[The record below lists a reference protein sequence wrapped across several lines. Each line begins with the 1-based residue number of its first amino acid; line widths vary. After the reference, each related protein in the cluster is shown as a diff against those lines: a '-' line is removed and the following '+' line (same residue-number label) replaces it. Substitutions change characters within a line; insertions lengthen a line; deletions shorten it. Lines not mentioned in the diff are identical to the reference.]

1 MMTLPVVG
9 RRLAR
14 LLLIAFTTQLGSLA
28 AHAANIVYTVYTT
41 ITSSYPS
48 GNPLQSDTVLGSI
61 TTNGTIGVLTTLD
74 VVSWNLDLI
83 DNLNAANDVDLT
95 PTNSAIVVNTGG
107 DLSASATGL
116 SFNFSSIGEFGI
128 QADVPGAFT
137 GYSYFCFS
145 AQGGDC
151 LAGETIA
158 PQYYTVDGVDATGTS
173 TTVGMQPLNQTPPTP
188 SAVPEPSTYGLV
200 LTGLLGLGGS
210 LKRKMLSSPKAS

>member
-1 MMTLPVVG
+1 MTLPVVG

-14 LLLIAFTTQLGSLA
+14 LLLIAITAQLGTLA
-28 AHAANIVYTVYTT
+28 AHASNIVYAINTT
-41 ITSSYPS
+41 IVSANPT

-61 TTNGTIGVLTTLD
+61 TTDGTIGVLATSD
-74 VVSWNLDLI
+74 IVSWNLDLI

-95 PTNSAIVVNTGG
+95 PTNSAIVVNSGG

-116 SFNFSSIGEFGI
+116 SFNYSSPGEFGI
-128 QADVPGAFT
+128 QGTLHGAFS

-145 AQGGDC
+145 AVGGDC

-158 PQYYTVDGVDATGTS
+158 PQYYAVDGAVLTGAS
-173 TTVGMQPLNQTPPTP
+173 APVGVQPLAPPTPPTP
-188 SAVPEPSTYGLV
+188 GVVPEPSTYGLV

-210 LKRKMLSSPKAS
+210 LKRKFFS